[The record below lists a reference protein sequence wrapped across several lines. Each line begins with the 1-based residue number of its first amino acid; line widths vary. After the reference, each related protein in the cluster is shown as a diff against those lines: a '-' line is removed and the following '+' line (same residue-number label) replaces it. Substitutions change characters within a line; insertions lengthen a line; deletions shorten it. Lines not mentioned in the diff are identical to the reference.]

1 MRHQSKN
8 GRIMIKVV
16 KVRELYIMNLEVMV
30 HLLPKLLC
38 QQMTSMLWIMLGE
51 TSTYRDGIIDWVI

>member
-8 GRIMIKVV
+8 RRIMIKVV

-38 QQMTSMLWIMLGE
+38 QQMTSMLSMMLRE
-51 TSTYRDGIIDWVI
+51 TSTYKDGIMDWVM

>member
-8 GRIMIKVV
+8 RRIMIKVV

-38 QQMTSMLWIMLGE
+38 QQMTSMLWMMLRE
-51 TSTYRDGIIDWVI
+51 TSTYKDGIMDWVM